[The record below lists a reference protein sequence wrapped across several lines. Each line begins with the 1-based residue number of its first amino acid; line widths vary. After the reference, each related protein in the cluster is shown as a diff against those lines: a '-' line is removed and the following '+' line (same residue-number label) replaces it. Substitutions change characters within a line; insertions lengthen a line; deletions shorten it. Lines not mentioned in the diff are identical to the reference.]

1 MSIGVIFYTSCWKIV
16 VEDNEFS
23 YRNILLITKKFT
35 YSNIKKIVIYNNA
48 YSVYHI
54 YVGRIK
60 IVISSMVINSEYF
73 INKLKKEKVF
83 KNAQIIRK

>member
-1 MSIGVIFYTSCWKIV
+1 M